1 MQAIA
6 NEANGWV
13 RKGDAA
19 SSRFITELMSG
30 THPMAVAL
38 QGVAP
43 GSAHKTWRSIAIDW
57 VNGGCPIPAP
67 AARFATAAVSGPV
80 GRSRTARSG
89 QPAVPRLRLVS
100 PRTDVVSAPR
110 RILGNG
116 AVH

>member
-1 MQAIA
+1 
-6 NEANGWV
+6 
-13 RKGDAA
+13 
-19 SSRFITELMSG
+19 MSG
-30 THPMAVAL
+30 AHPMAVAL

-67 AARFATAAVSGPV
+67 AASHHFVAAAAAMSPRLG
-80 GRSRTARSG
+80 GIRTLQAGSG

-100 PRTDVVSAPR
+100 PRTHIVGARR